1 MKYNDRKNFR
11 LIAVGHQPAADLT
24 IFLSDLRFL
33 VQWFDN
39 SMVQSVTA
47 ALCSQRFKQELSCRA
62 ALSLRSNPP
71 FCFVLVCAEIVVHG
85 MLTVFLNGLNGKNSS
100 RSIARNIF
108 LVNFFILD

>member
-1 MKYNDRKNFR
+1 MERIFDSLLLGISR
-11 LIAVGHQPAADLT
+11 QQT
-24 IFLSDLRFL
+24 IFLRFL

-47 ALCSQRFKQELSCRA
+47 ALCSQRFKQELSCHA
-62 ALSLRSNPP
+62 ALSLKSNPP

-85 MLTVFLNGLNGKNSS
+85 MLIVFLNGLNGKNSS
-100 RSIARNIF
+100 RSIVRNIF